1 MAWWQKTG
9 SAGAVRP
16 KGWLLSLLGLVVIAL
31 IAAIVWWRGTAA
43 EVATVVAGPIQ
54 HSLVFSSRVASVA
67 RTDLA
72 STLTARVE
80 QVLVREGD
88 VVKAGQRLIALDDDD
103 LRAQLQQ
110 AQAALATAEARL
122 KSQFDLAG
130 PVATQGLAQ
139 SRANMEFAA
148 SELDRTRSLHAKGFI
163 GDAKLQDAE
172 RAATSARAAF
182 EQASAQASANTR
194 GGAETQATQARLRE
208 AQGAVQVVKAK
219 LEQTTI
225 LAPADGRVI
234 ARSVEVG
241 DVAQAGKKLLT
252 LATTGETR
260 LIAQIDEKNLSLLR
274 EGMRAVASADAF
286 PDSKFD
292 AELIYLAPSVDVT
305 RGTVEARLRVT
316 KPPAILRDD
325 MTVSAEIVVAQKQ
338 NTLSMPASALRE
350 TGERKF
356 VLAVRSGVAQEQD
369 VKIGVHSLQRVE
381 ILSGLAA
388 GDAVVV
394 DDRIHAGQRVR
405 AITAAAAQ
413 RPKNVDLPMPTQ

>member
-1 MAWWQKTG
+1 MTWWQKTG
-9 SAGAVRP
+9 TSRP
-16 KGWLLSLLGLVVIAL
+16 KGWVVALLALLAAAVV
-31 IAAIVWWRGTAA
+31 AAIIWWRGSAA
-43 EVATVVAGPIQ
+43 EVAAVTSGPIQ

-80 QVLVREGD
+80 KVLVREGD
-88 VVKAGQRLIALDDDD
+88 TVKAGQLLIALDDND

-110 AQAALATAEARL
+110 AQAALATADARL

-139 SRANMEFAA
+139 SRANMEFSV
-148 SELDRTRSLHAKGFI
+148 SELERTRSLHAKGFL

-172 RAATSARAAF
+172 RATASARAAYQ
-182 EQASAQASANTR
+182 QAAAQATANTK
-194 GGAETQATQARLRE
+194 GGAEVQATQARLRE

-219 LEQTTI
+219 LEQTSI
-225 LAPADGRVI
+225 VAPADGRVI
-234 ARSVEVG
+234 TRSVEVG

-252 LATTGETR
+252 LATSGETR
-260 LIAQIDEKNLSLLR
+260 LIAQIDEKNLGLLR

-286 PDSKFD
+286 PDTKFD

-305 RGTVEARLRVT
+305 RGTVEARLRVS
-316 KPPAILRDD
+316 KPPLILRDD
-325 MTVSAEIVVAQKQ
+325 MTVSVEVVVAQKQ
-338 NTLSMPASALRE
+338 KTLTIPASALRE
-350 TGERKF
+350 AGERKY
-356 VLAVRSGVAQEQD
+356 VLAVRSGAAQEQD

-388 GDAVVV
+388 GDEVVM
-394 DDRIHAGQRVR
+394 DDRVRPGQRVR
-405 AITAAAAQ
+405 GVTPALVA
-413 RPKNVDLPMPTQ
+413 RPKGVDMPMPTN